1 MHKSQGKTFCFS
13 DEVLNHLE
21 HSISLDRLRPYL
33 ILASGDR
40 KHTIQLYEWNT
51 SLSESLYGLLQ
62 GLEVALRN
70 TMHNTIASA
79 FRRQDWYDGAF
90 LLHAF
95 EQEMIDK
102 AKNRV
107 FRDGKAI
114 TASNIIPELN
124 FGFWVALTR
133 PFYAQPLWDKHLH
146 KCFRIHLR
154 RQQVHAQLER
164 IKKLRNRV
172 AHHESILS
180 RNLID
185 DYSRIMTILNWI
197 CPTTA
202 AWIKSNLT
210 LLEKIRQR
218 PARTLP
224 LPALNPTT
232 AVETKSN

>member
-1 MHKSQGKTFCFS
+1 MRKSQGKNFLLS

-21 HSISLDRLRPYL
+21 QSISLDRLRPYL

-40 KHTIQLYEWNT
+40 RHAIALYEWNT

-90 LLHAF
+90 VLDSF
-95 EQEMIDK
+95 EQETIDK

-107 FRDGKAI
+107 FRDAKPI

-133 PFYAQPLWDKHLH
+133 PFYAQSLWDKHLH
-146 KCFRIHLR
+146 RCFRIHLK
-154 RQQVHAQLER
+154 RQRVHAQLES

-180 RNLID
+180 RNLMD

-197 CPTTA
+197 CPTSA

-210 LLEKIRQR
+210 LLEKIKQR
-218 PARTLP
+218 PEKTCHSP
-224 LPALNPTT
+224 F
-232 AVETKSN
+232 